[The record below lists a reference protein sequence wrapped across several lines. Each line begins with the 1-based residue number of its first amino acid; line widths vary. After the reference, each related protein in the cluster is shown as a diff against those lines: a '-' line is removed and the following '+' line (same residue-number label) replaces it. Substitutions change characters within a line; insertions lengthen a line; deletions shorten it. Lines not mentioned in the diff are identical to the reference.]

1 MALFG
6 QLASRAP
13 PTHNSPILSVH
24 MSSGKQVSKQPKLSH
39 DGSEMRVSDK
49 MAADSEQLKAITVDA
64 HRRSAPTP
72 RAPISRDTALTQM
85 TLAQLGAQLPP
96 ADLKQTYEAY
106 KKACNEILDAK
117 IAKCDHL
124 IFMNERL
131 PGAFNGFAAHDDGST
146 ADDRSTLTGGS
157 AGTSGVAKTP
167 PVKKNKTLNPNPPSS
182 GHKPTSAHNLVDG
195 EEGAL
200 WQAFMAVHNEIAK
213 EISQH

>member
-1 MALFG
+1 MC
-6 QLASRAP
+6 RP
-13 PTHNSPILSVH
+13 
-24 MSSGKQVSKQPKLSH
+24 
-39 DGSEMRVSDK
+39 R
-49 MAADSEQLKAITVDA
+49 
-64 HRRSAPTP
+64 P
-72 RAPISRDTALTQM
+72 RAPT
-85 TLAQLGAQLPP
+85 
-96 ADLKQTYEAY
+96 Y

-200 WQAFMAVHNEIAK
+200 WQTFMAVHNEIAK